1 MNRRNIRI
9 KVMQVLYMLETQK
22 QGNST
27 ALLQKEF
34 DKTRNLFVFL
44 VHLLHQVALYAEVES
59 QQRSAKNLPNEGD
72 LTFNIKI
79 AGNSIVWQTI
89 ESEGFKKVFEIVK
102 PQQWIDKDLVKNLFR
117 QLTESAVYNTYILEE
132 NRDKAKDKEILK
144 FIFGTIIL
152 GAENAVDYIDEH
164 FSNWEDEGDLMIGFM
179 LNYIQKPTS
188 VDFFDL
194 VGAEKLKFATDLLQT
209 AIDKKTVT
217 EEIIKPKLKNW
228 DPERIA
234 MIDMILLRL
243 GVCELLY
250 FDTIPT
256 KVTINEYID
265 LAKEYS
271 TEQSGH
277 FVNGILDN
285 IHKELVGN
293 GKIQKIN
300 HKAKQ

>member
-9 KVMQVLYMLETQK
+9 KVMQVLYMLESNI
-22 QGNST
+22 QGTST
-27 ALLQKEF
+27 SLLNKEF

-44 VHLLHQVALYAEVES
+44 VHLIHKVALYAEMES
-59 QQRSAKNLPNEGD
+59 QLRASKNLPNAAD
-72 LTFNIKI
+72 LSVNIKI

-89 ESEGFKKVFEIVK
+89 ESEAYKKAFEIVK
-102 PQQWIDKDLVKNLFR
+102 PHQWLADDLVKNLFR
-117 QLTESAVYNTYILEE
+117 QLSDSNEYKAYILEA
-132 NRDKAKDKEILK
+132 NRDKSKEKEILK
-144 FIFGTIIL
+144 FIFGNIIL
-152 GAENAVDYIDEH
+152 GSETALDYIDEH
-164 FSNWEDEGDLMIGFM
+164 FTNWEDEGDMMIGFV
-179 LNYIQKPTS
+179 LNYIQKPGS
-188 VDFFDL
+188 INFLDL
-194 VGAEKLKFATDLLQT
+194 VGDEKMKFANDLLQT
-209 AIDKKTVT
+209 AIDKKTISEDV
-217 EEIIKPKLKNW
+217 IKPKLKNW

-234 MIDMILLRL
+234 VIDMILLRL

-277 FVNGILDN
+277 FVNGILDS

-293 GKIQKIN
+293 GKIQKVS
-300 HKAKQ
+300 HKGK

>member
-1 MNRRNIRI
+1 MMNRRNIRI

-27 ALLQKEF
+27 TLLQKEF

-59 QQRSAKNLPNEGD
+59 QQRSAKNLPNEAD
-72 LTFNIKI
+72 LAFNIKI

-89 ESEGFKKVFEIVK
+89 ESEGFKKVFDIVK
-102 PQQWIDKDLVKNLFR
+102 PQQWIDKDVVKNLFR

-132 NRDKAKDKEILK
+132 NRDKSKEKEILK

-152 GAENAVDYIDEH
+152 GSENAVDYIDEH

-179 LNYIQKPTS
+179 LNYIQKPS
-188 VDFFDL
+188 SIDFFDL
-194 VGAEKLKFATDLLQT
+194 VGEEKLKFATDLLQT
-209 AIDKKTVT
+209 AIDKKTIT

-300 HKAKQ
+300 HKAK

>member
-1 MNRRNIRI
+1 MMNRRNIRI

-59 QQRSAKNLPNEGD
+59 QQRSAKNLPNEAD

-89 ESEGFKKVFEIVK
+89 ESEGFKKVFDVVK
-102 PQQWIDKDLVKNLFR
+102 PQQWIDKDVVKNLFR

-132 NRDKAKDKEILK
+132 NRDKSKEKEILK

-152 GAENAVDYIDEH
+152 GSENAVDYIDEH

-179 LNYIQKPTS
+179 LNYIQKPS
-188 VDFFDL
+188 SIDFFDL
-194 VGAEKLKFATDLLQT
+194 VGEEKLKFANDLLQT
-209 AIDKKTVT
+209 AIDKKTIT

-300 HKAKQ
+300 HKAK

>member
-1 MNRRNIRI
+1 
-9 KVMQVLYMLETQK
+9 MQVLYMVETENQAAP
-22 QGNST
+22 S

-44 VHLLHQVALYAEVES
+44 VHLLHQVALYAEVEAG
-59 QQRSAKNLPNEGD
+59 QRASKNLPNSSD
-72 LTFNIKI
+72 LTVNTKL

-89 ESEGFKKVFEIVK
+89 ESDNFKKAIEIVK
-102 PQQWIDKDLVKNLFR
+102 PQQWIQEDIVKSIFR
-117 QLTESAVYNTYILEE
+117 QLSETATYLAYITEQSRE
-132 NRDKAKDKEILK
+132 KAKEKDILK
-144 FIFGTIIL
+144 FIFGTLIL
-152 GAENAVDYIDEH
+152 ESDNMLDYISEH
-164 FSNWEDEGDLMIGFM
+164 FTNWEDEGDVMIGFV
-179 LNYIQKPTS
+179 LNYLQKPSS
-188 VDFFDL
+188 VDFLDL
-194 VGAEKLKFATDLLQT
+194 VGTEKNKFAVDLLQT
-209 AIDKKTVT
+209 AIDKKTIT
-217 EEIIKPKLKNW
+217 EDIIKPKLNNW

-265 LAKEYS
+265 LGKEYS

-285 IHKELVGN
+285 IHKELVGT
-293 GKIQKIN
+293 GQIHKIS
-300 HKAKQ
+300 HKNK